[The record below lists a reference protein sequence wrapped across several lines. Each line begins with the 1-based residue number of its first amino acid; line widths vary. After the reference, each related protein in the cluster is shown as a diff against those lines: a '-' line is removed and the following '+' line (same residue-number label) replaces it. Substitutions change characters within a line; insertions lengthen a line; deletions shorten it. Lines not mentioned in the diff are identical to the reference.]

1 LIQTVNSSGP
11 CADRVCQ
18 IDWGQ
23 TDLGPADAWPQ
34 MLRLGLETILRSAAP
49 KLLLWGRQMTS
60 FYNDSFACLIGD
72 PAAEGIGV
80 PYPLFRPELWG
91 IVREHVAGAWRGCER
106 LKTELKLAAAPDGK
120 SSSYYDIYFTPLFG
134 EFNRP
139 AGVLIDVHDTT
150 IAWRSS
156 EILRLENETLQR
168 LFLAAPVIMAYA
180 AGADL
185 KIRFANQAFQKF
197 VGFRPLDGLP
207 IAEAIPEVVEQGFI
221 HRLER
226 VYESGEPWLGEN
238 MPIFLRDPGGGPDRT
253 HYVDFAYQP
262 VKDDAARVVGI
273 LCTGYDVTEKWRAR
287 QETEQLRHHVLH
299 ASRVN
304 AMGSMAMTLAHEL
317 NQPLAA
323 ASNYVAAARK
333 TLLNRAYASDEQIVE
348 PLNEAASQI
357 VRAGEMIRR
366 IRSVVKAGEA
376 DRQPVSLD
384 EAVSRVQSL
393 IEAGGS
399 PEIKIT
405 TAFTDQATSVMA
417 DQIQLEQVLV
427 NLVRNAAEASRE
439 SPRKEIVVS
448 SEQAG
453 PSRIRVMLRDF
464 GPGLRADQI
473 NRLIEG
479 IHSSD
484 AQGLGVGLSLS
495 HTLIEANGGTLQAGN
510 ARGGGALFVLEL
522 DAADP
527 GPGQA
532 T

>member
-1 LIQTVNSSGP
+1 
-11 CADRVCQ
+11 
-18 IDWGQ
+18 
-23 TDLGPADAWPQ
+23 

-60 FYNDSFACLIGD
+60 FYNDSFAHLIGD

-80 PYPLFRPELWG
+80 AYPVLRPELWG

-106 LKTELKLAAAPDGK
+106 LKTELKLVDKPDAK
-120 SSSYYDIYFTPLFG
+120 SPSYYDIYFTPLFG

-168 LFLAAPVIMAYA
+168 LFIAAPVIMAYA
-180 AGADL
+180 VGADL
-185 KIRFANQAFQKF
+185 KIQFANQAFQKF

-207 IAEAIPEVVEQGFI
+207 IAEAIPEVAEQGFI

-226 VYESGEPWLGEN
+226 VYQSGEPWLGEN

-262 VKDDAARVVGI
+262 VKDGAGRVVGI

-287 QETEQLRHHVLH
+287 QEAEQLRHHILH

-333 TLLNRAYASDEQIVE
+333 TFLNRAFAAEEELIE
-348 PLNEAASQI
+348 PLNEAIDQI
-357 VRAGEMIRR
+357 IRAGEMIRR
-366 IRSVVKAGEA
+366 IRSMVKAGEA

-393 IEAGGS
+393 LEAGGS

-405 TAFTDQATSVMA
+405 TAFSDQATSVLA

-427 NLVRNAAEASRE
+427 NLVRNAAEASRRAY
-439 SPRKEIVVS
+439 RKEIVIS
-448 SEQAG
+448 SAPAG
-453 PSRIRVMLRDF
+453 ADRVRVALRDF
-464 GPGLRADQI
+464 GPGLRPDQI
-473 NRLIEG
+473 RGLFDG
-479 IHSSD
+479 VHPGD
-484 AQGLGVGLSLS
+484 AEGLGMGLSLS
-495 HTLIEANGGTLQAGN
+495 RTLIEANGGTLQAGN
-510 ARGGGALFVLEL
+510 ADGGGALFVLEL
-522 DAADP
+522 DSAESSPDRTA
-527 GPGQA
+527 
-532 T
+532 

>member
-1 LIQTVNSSGP
+1 
-11 CADRVCQ
+11 
-18 IDWGQ
+18 
-23 TDLGPADAWPQ
+23 
-34 MLRLGLETILRSAAP
+34 MLRFGLATILRSAAP

-72 PAAEGIGV
+72 PSAEGIGL
-80 PYPLFRPELWG
+80 PFPLLRPELWG
-91 IVREHVAGAWRGCER
+91 VVREHVAGAWQGCER
-106 LKTELKLAAAPDGK
+106 LKTELKLVDTPDGK
-120 SSSYYDIYFTPLFG
+120 SPSYYDIYLTPLFG
-134 EFNRP
+134 EFNRA

-168 LFLAAPVIMAYA
+168 LFLAAPVIMAYVV
-180 AGADL
+180 GADL
-185 KIRFANQAFQKF
+185 KIQFANRAFQKF

-207 IAEAIPEVVEQGFI
+207 IVEAIPEVLEQGFI

-226 VYESGEPWLGEN
+226 VYQNGEPWLGEN
-238 MPIFLRDPGGGPDRT
+238 MSIYLRDPAGGAERT

-262 VKDDAARVVGI
+262 VKDDAGRVVGI
-273 LCTGYDVTEKWRAR
+273 LCTGYDITEKWRAR
-287 QETEQLRHHVLH
+287 QEAEQLRHHILH

-333 TLLNRAYASDEQIVE
+333 TLLNRSYLSDEQIVE
-348 PLNEAASQI
+348 PLNEAAGQI
-357 VRAGEMIRR
+357 IRVGEMIRR

-376 DRQPVSLD
+376 DRQSVSLD

-405 TAFTDQATSVMA
+405 TAFCDQATSVLA

-439 SPRKEIVVS
+439 ACRKEVVIS
-448 SEQAG
+448 SEQASS
-453 PSRIRVMLRDF
+453 SRIRVAVRDF
-464 GPGLRADQI
+464 GPGLRPDQI
-473 NRLIEG
+473 RGLFEG
-479 IHSSD
+479 IHPSD

-495 HTLIEANGGTLQAGN
+495 RTLIEANGGTLQAGN
-510 ARGGGALFVLEL
+510 AEGGGALFVLEL

-527 GPGQA
+527 SPGPA

>member
-1 LIQTVNSSGP
+1 MPAVSSTGP
-11 CADRVCQ
+11 CAERIRR

-23 TDLGPADAWPQ
+23 TDLGPPDAWPQ

-49 KLLLWGRQMTS
+49 KLLLWGPQMTG

-72 PAAEGIGV
+72 PSAEGIGV
-80 PYPLFRPELWG
+80 PCPTLRPELWG
-91 IVREHVAGAWRGCER
+91 IVEEHVARAWQGCER
-106 LKTELKLAAAPDGK
+106 LKAELKLVDTPDGK
-120 SSSYYDIYFTPLFG
+120 SPSYYDIYFTPLFG
-134 EFNRP
+134 EPNRA

-168 LFLAAPVIMAYA
+168 LFLAAPVVMAYA
-180 AGADL
+180 VGFDL
-185 KIRFANQAFQKF
+185 KIQFANQAFQKF

-207 IAEAIPEVVEQGFI
+207 VAEAIPEIAEQGFLQ
-221 HRLER
+221 RLER
-226 VYESGEPWLGEN
+226 VYESGEPWVGEN
-238 MPIFLRDPGGGPDRT
+238 MPIFLRDPAGGPERS

-262 VKDDAARVVGI
+262 VKDDAGRVVGI

-287 QETEQLRHHVLH
+287 QETEQLRHRVLH

-333 TLLNRAYASDEQIVE
+333 TLLNRDYLTDEEIVE

-357 VRAGEMIRR
+357 IRAGEMIRR
-366 IRSVVKAGEA
+366 IRSVVRAGEA

-384 EAVSRVQSL
+384 AAVSRVQSL

-405 TAFTDQATSVMA
+405 TAISDQATSVLA

-439 SPRKEIVVS
+439 SYRKEIVIS

-453 PSRIRVMLRDF
+453 ASRIRITLRDF
-464 GPGLRADQI
+464 GPGLRPDQI
-473 NRLIEG
+473 NALFEG
-479 IHSSD
+479 VNPSD

-510 ARGGGALFVLEL
+510 AHGGGALFVLEL
-522 DAADP
+522 DAADASP
-527 GPGQA
+527 EQV